1 MEGVHSKHMT
11 TLRNFEYLIAYGT
24 EIQLF
29 DALTGEAKEIIVPN
43 YGPNMNR
50 EVIAIY
56 PLSKNKL
63 RISLGKTVGKGK
75 KKTGV

>member
-1 MEGVHSKHMT
+1 MT

-24 EIQLF
+24 EIELF

-50 EVIAIY
+50 EVISIY
-56 PLSKNKL
+56 PLERNKL
-63 RISLGKTVGKGK
+63 RISLGKTICKRK
-75 KKTGV
+75 EKTGV